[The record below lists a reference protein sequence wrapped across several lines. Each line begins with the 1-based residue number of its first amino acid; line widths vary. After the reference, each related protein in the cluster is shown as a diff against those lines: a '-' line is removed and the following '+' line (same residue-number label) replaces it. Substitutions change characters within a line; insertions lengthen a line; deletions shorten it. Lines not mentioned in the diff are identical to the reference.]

1 MKLSDLVAYR
11 ALLDEYHPRDSE
23 LRLSQVVDPI
33 RHVVINHE
41 IAYPDLQSTLNE
53 CRDMLSADLVRYE
66 TILQDIRLRV
76 QQEIDSLEHQYLTS
90 SYKLYDEE
98 MCYDSVELILN
109 RRPKL
114 TDEAEAYLTGRIRM
128 KTDWKRAGLII
139 RPGLE
144 RWVEDLVALDPLY
157 IVDTDHNLLQPALDR
172 FNPVYRRRVR
182 PYAIKETDDLV
193 LEKLPNEQIGF
204 CLVYNFFNYKPFEIV
219 RNYLEEI
226 YEKLTPGGVLAMTIN
241 DCDRTGGVQLAERNF
256 MCYTPGGM
264 VKNLARSMGY
274 IVSTTYEIDGATT
287 WIEFVKSGYR
297 PSIKGGQAILTLH
310 LTPYSN
316 EHRRQLVEHAT
327 RLEINI
333 NESATAQE
341 IEKLILQKQ
350 EELKLAPI
358 REAEARRLEAEE
370 ERRQRE
376 TARIQQEKEQQRLEH
391 IRKRQQLEENLQNKN
406 IRETLLTRARDLN
419 ISNTEEM
426 SNQELQQLT
435 SEQMNELNRLRK
447 EAVRLKIDATER
459 ILREYTLKQLKTAI
473 KQWRK
478 NNERPLT

>member
-11 ALLDEYHPRDSE
+11 TLLDEYHPQDAE
-23 LRLSQVVDPI
+23 LRLSQVIDPV
-33 RHVVINHE
+33 RHVVLHHE
-41 IAYPDLQSTLNE
+41 ISYPDLLSSLNE
-53 CRDMLSADLVRYE
+53 CRDTLSADLDRYQ
-66 TILQDIRLRV
+66 TVLHDIRQRV
-76 QQEIDSLEHQYLTS
+76 QEEIDSLEHQYLAS

-98 MCYDSVELILN
+98 MCYDSVDLILN

-114 TDEAEAYLTGRIRM
+114 TEEAEAYLTGRIGMR
-128 KTDWKRAGLII
+128 TDWKRAGMVI

-144 RWVEDLVALDPLY
+144 RWIEDLVALDPLY
-157 IVDTDHNLLQPALDR
+157 IVDTDHDLLTPALDR

-182 PYAIKETDDLV
+182 PYVVKESDDLI
-193 LEKLPNEQIGF
+193 LEKLPDNQIGF
-204 CLVYNFFNYKPFEIV
+204 CLAYNFFNYKPFEII

-241 DCDRTGGVQLAERNF
+241 DCDRTGGVQLAERSF

-274 IVSTTYEIDGATT
+274 VVNTSYEVDAATT
-287 WIEFVKSGYR
+287 WIELVKSGYR
-297 PSIKGGQAILTLH
+297 PSLRGGQVIAQVH
-310 LTPYSN
+310 LIPYSE
-316 EHRRQLVEHAT
+316 EHCRQLKDHAG
-327 RLEINI
+327 RLEIPI
-333 NESATAQE
+333 TDSMTAQE

-350 EELKLAPI
+350 EELRMAPI
-358 REAEARRLEAEE
+358 REAELRRLEAEE

-391 IRKRQQLEENLQNKN
+391 IRKRQQLEENLKDK
-406 IRETLLTRARDLN
+406 RETLLTRARDLN
-419 ISNTEEM
+419 IPNTEGM
-426 SNQELQQLT
+426 STQELQRLT
-435 SEQMNELNRLRK
+435 SEQMDELNRLRK
-447 EAVRLKIDATER
+447 EAVRLKIDRTER
-459 ILREYTLKQLKTAI
+459 IMREYTLKQLKTAI